1 MKKLFILFL
10 LVSSVIWS
18 QNPSF
23 DEMIENT
30 FKPSIPFISTDE
42 LKNNYQ
48 QYTILDTR
56 EKDEYNVSHLPNA
69 IYIGD
74 KEFNLKKTLKL
85 LPIDKPIVVYC
96 SIGARSDF
104 IGKKLARKD
113 LKVYNLYGGIFKW
126 VNEDKNIVD
135 NNEQPL
141 KKIHPFSKEWSQW
154 LSNGIITYE

>member
-10 LVSSVIWS
+10 LASTISWS
-18 QNPSF
+18 QNSSF
-23 DEMIENT
+23 DEMVANT

-42 LKNNYQ
+42 LNNHYQ
-48 QYTILDTR
+48 QYIILDTR
-56 EKDEYNVSHLPNA
+56 EKIEYNVSHLPDA

-74 KEFNLKKTLKL
+74 KEFNLRKTLKL
-85 LPIDKPIVVYC
+85 LSKDKPIVVYC

-126 VNEDKNIVD
+126 VNEEKDVIDNEGNLIKKVHPYNEEWAVWIKTKNTS
-135 NNEQPL
+135 L
-141 KKIHPFSKEWSQW
+141 K
-154 LSNGIITYE
+154 